1 MAQITIR
8 IPAVLQPYAAGQSH
22 VDTEA
27 ATVEEALARLCDA
40 HERLRPRL
48 FEPEGRLRRFVN
60 VFVGDTRVRHDT
72 GLTRPLGTGDVITI
86 LPAVAGG

>member
-1 MAQITIR
+1 MARVTIR
-8 IPAVLQPYAAGQSH
+8 IPAVLQPYAEGQSQLE
-22 VDTEA
+22 TEA
-27 ATVEEALARLCDA
+27 ATVEEALARLCEA

-60 VFVGDTRVRHDT
+60 VFVGDTRVRNDG
-72 GLTRPLGTGDVITI
+72 GLVRPLGTGDVVTI